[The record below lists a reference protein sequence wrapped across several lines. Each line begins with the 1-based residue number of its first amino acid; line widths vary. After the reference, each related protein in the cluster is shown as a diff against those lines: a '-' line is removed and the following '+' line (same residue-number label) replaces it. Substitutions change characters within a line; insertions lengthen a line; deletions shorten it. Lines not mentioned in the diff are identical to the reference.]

1 MKKFYKLSEIGKISC
16 REMVIFI
23 LIFLT
28 GPVLLILDSI
38 IFKSLVFAV
47 LSGGVICLIFNA
59 LNKKKMRKNPYNYL
73 LLLILLLL
81 SFIDIFLIYIINNPI
96 IFSYGLIFPL
106 FSYLYISGIL
116 VFYSVDVFFIFCL
129 KRIFPYEGE
138 LQKNQANEIG
148 LKKLSKFID
157 LDMQKLYLSL
167 SLINIILYLLLV
179 IFLMLLV
186 IKHVNGGEFG
196 MIEVLSIW
204 VQKQDYITLF
214 NALSLLS
221 LLIAIYTITIPAQG
235 RIIKDAKRKFLDKYR
250 EQT

>member
-1 MKKFYKLSEIGKISC
+1 
-16 REMVIFI
+16 
-23 LIFLT
+23 
-28 GPVLLILDSI
+28 
-38 IFKSLVFAV
+38 
-47 LSGGVICLIFNA
+47 
-59 LNKKKMRKNPYNYL
+59 MRKNPYNYL